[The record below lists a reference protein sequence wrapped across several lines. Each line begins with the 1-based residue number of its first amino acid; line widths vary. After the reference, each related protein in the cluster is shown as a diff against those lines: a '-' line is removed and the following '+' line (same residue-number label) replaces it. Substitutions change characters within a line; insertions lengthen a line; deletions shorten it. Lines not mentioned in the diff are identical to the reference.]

1 MKHWPTK
8 PLGEVCAINP
18 KLAASEVPPADREV
32 TFVPMAAVDELS
44 GSIARPELRKY
55 SKVAK
60 GYTPFR
66 ENDVLFAKITPCMEN
81 GKATIARGLM
91 NRVGFG
97 STEFHVL
104 RPTSV
109 VLPEWVF
116 AFIRQPAFRSEAQA
130 NFTGTAGQRRVPL
143 DFMKR
148 VPISVPPLAEQ
159 KRIINLLDEVDELRK
174 LRAQADSRSN
184 AVIPAL
190 FHEMFGDA
198 EQNLKK
204 WRTKSV
210 ADVCNLVR
218 GSSPRPKSDSRYYG
232 GPIPRLMIED
242 ITRDGWSVTPR
253 VDSLTE
259 LGATMSRPVKAGT
272 IVMAVSGN
280 VGLCAQLAV
289 DACVHDGFVAF
300 KDLDTDSFIPLFF
313 GMAMSQMRQS
323 HQRNQAGAI
332 FQNITTTDVKQMKIP
347 VPPLS
352 LQKEF
357 VARVT
362 EIRAVQDE
370 QAASRRRLDDLF
382 QSLLH
387 RAFNGEL

>member
-1 MKHWPTK
+1 M
-8 PLGEVCAINP
+8 
-18 KLAASEVPPADREV
+18 D
-32 TFVPMAAVDELS
+32 
-44 GSIARPELRKY
+44 
-55 SKVAK
+55 
-60 GYTPFR
+60 
-66 ENDVLFAKITPCMEN
+66 
-81 GKATIARGLM
+81 
-91 NRVGFG
+91 
-97 STEFHVL
+97 
-104 RPTSV
+104 
-109 VLPEWVF
+109 
-116 AFIRQPAFRSEAQA
+116 
-130 NFTGTAGQRRVPL
+130 
-143 DFMKR
+143 
-148 VPISVPPLAEQ
+148 
-159 KRIINLLDEVDELRK
+159 
-174 LRAQADSRSN
+174 
-184 AVIPAL
+184 IPAL